1 MIWICIEFIGRL
13 SRRIREIAKKES
25 SSLTKLKSDVRDMI
39 WPGVRKARNLHTDG
53 VPITSATETSKD
65 QYRDKLEPLSKLR
78 HLLRR
83 FRISDNPRSV
93 SLMCPVADIK
103 TLSGFKSLD
112 WRRSDVDLSSFEWSR
127 ITCVWHLVDVDNREQ
142 GLSLRRRIVLRVFR
156 TLVWYTATTS
166 DHHRSC
172 IPSPGRSALYF
183 VGNSKDEQW
192 TGYSLSLGRRVRWEL
207 NRRRK
212 GSRSLTLWWSAY
224 FDRSDSFSEY
234 HVYWS
239 L

>member
-1 MIWICIEFIGRL
+1 
-13 SRRIREIAKKES
+13 
-25 SSLTKLKSDVRDMI
+25 MI
-39 WPGVRKARNLHTDG
+39 WPGVRKARILHTDG

-65 QYRDKLEPLSKLR
+65 QYRDRLEPLSKLK

-112 WRRSDVDLSSFEWSR
+112 SKRSDVDLSPFGWSL
-127 ITCVWHLVDVDNREQ
+127 ITCVWHPVDVDSRGQ
-142 GLSLRRRIVLRVFR
+142 VPSLRRRIMLRVFR
-156 TLVWYTATTS
+156 KLVWYTATTS

-183 VGNSKDEQW
+183 AGNSKDEQW
-192 TGYSLSLGRRVRWEL
+192 TGYSLSRGHRVHWEL
-207 NRRRK
+207 NRRRRNVEPWHSDDLPTLINQILSPNIMFIDHFN
-212 GSRSLTLWWSAY
+212 GIFHFIFIVSL
-224 FDRSDSFSEY
+224 
-234 HVYWS
+234 HG
-239 L
+239 